1 MKAIKI
7 VIDPEQNLI
16 SVWNGGR
23 GIPVEMHTTE
33 KMYVPELIFG
43 TLLTSSNYND
53 EQKKVTGG
61 RNGYGAKLCNIFSTE
76 FTVETA
82 SKESGKSF
90 KQTWKN
96 NMGTSGKAKV
106 TSSSSDFTKVT
117 FKPDLA
123 KFKMTHLDSDTVA
136 LMTRRAYDIAGCT
149 KGVAVHLNGTRLPVK
164 GFKDYV
170 ELYVKGD
177 QSQTEEEMPRKVV
190 YDAVNPRWEV
200 AVTASNHG
208 FQQASFV
215 NSIATTKV
223 CVCSYTSV
231 I

>member
-1 MKAIKI
+1 MAVI
-7 VIDPEQNLI
+7 VVKSSDVIVFDLPVYREQNLI

-90 KQTWKN
+90 KQ
-96 NMGTSGKAKV
+96 V
-106 TSSSSDFTKVT
+106 
-117 FKPDLA
+117 
-123 KFKMTHLDSDTVA
+123 
-136 LMTRRAYDIAGCT
+136 YICI
-149 KGVAVHLNGTRLPVK
+149 
-164 GFKDYV
+164 
-170 ELYVKGD
+170 
-177 QSQTEEEMPRKVV
+177 QS
-190 YDAVNPRWEV
+190 
-200 AVTASNHG
+200 
-208 FQQASFV
+208 F
-215 NSIATTKV
+215 
-223 CVCSYTSV
+223 
-231 I
+231 